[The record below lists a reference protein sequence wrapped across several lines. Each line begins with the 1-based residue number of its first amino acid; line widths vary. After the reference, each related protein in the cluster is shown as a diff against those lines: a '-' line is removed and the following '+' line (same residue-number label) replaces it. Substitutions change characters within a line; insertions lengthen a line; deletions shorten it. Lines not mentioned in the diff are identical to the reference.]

1 MGAPGNRH
9 RADLSFGKFAEGF
22 WSLLAGCKA
31 FSVTR
36 FILISVFVLVGLATL
51 TFVALAEGWLPR
63 TPSFFLKKLPKPEL
77 EIIKL
82 VGRWESGRVIDLQG
96 GWMNEGKLTELVIRS
111 QETEKGWDVPEKITV
126 RNGRIRGSIRIFGQ
140 GVNGEAPKVR
150 ESSHREGHTARAQA
164 AAPKGTLLE
173 NLQIEADHR
182 IPLYLG
188 PGVTGV
194 TVRNCTFTG
203 WSASTTVY
211 LDAES
216 GGNRIEVCTFDVRS
230 GREVMAIDGSA
241 TNVITGNRFL
251 QSSFGGI
258 YLYRNCGE
266 KGTVRHQTPQGNLI
280 ENNFFELKDLKPG
293 SYGVW
298 IGSRQ
303 GRRRYCE
310 DDAGYPFGSSI
321 DNGDFA
327 DHNTLSGNI
336 FEPASDQAIRDDGS
350 GNQVTSK

>member
-1 MGAPGNRH
+1 MKKPVRWLVIMA
-9 RADLSFGKFAEGF
+9 
-22 WSLLAGCKA
+22 
-31 FSVTR
+31 
-36 FILISVFVLVGLATL
+36 LIGVG
-51 TFVALAEGWLPR
+51 VALGIAQGWLPR
-63 TPSFFLKKLPKPEL
+63 NPSPILKQLPKPEL
-77 EIIKL
+77 EKINLI
-82 VGRWESGRVIDLQG
+82 GSAESGRMIDLKG
-96 GWMNEGKLTELVIRS
+96 GWLNEGNLTELIIRS
-111 QETEKGWDVPEKITV
+111 EEKEQGWDVPEKITI
-126 RNGRIRGSIRIFGQ
+126 RNGRIRGSIRVFGL

-164 AAPKGTLLE
+164 AAPKGIVLE

-194 TVRNCTFTG
+194 TVKNCTFTG

-216 GGNRIEVCTFDVRS
+216 GGNRIEGCTFEVKS

-251 QSSFGGI
+251 QNPFGGI

-266 KGTVRHQTPQGNLI
+266 GGTVRHQTPQGNLI
-280 ENNFFELKDLKPG
+280 ENNLFELKDLKPG

-298 IGSRQ
+298 LGSRQ

-310 DDAGYPFGSSI
+310 EDAGYPFGSSI
-321 DNGDFA
+321 DNRDFA
-327 DHNTLSGNI
+327 DHNTVRGNV
-336 FEPASDQAIRDDGS
+336 FQPAGDRAVRDDGT
-350 GNQVTSK
+350 GNRVTSQ

>member
-1 MGAPGNRH
+1 MRW
-9 RADLSFGKFAEGF
+9 L
-22 WSLLAGCKA
+22 
-31 FSVTR
+31 VVVV
-36 FILISVFVLVGLATL
+36 LIGVG
-51 TFVALAEGWLPR
+51 VALGIAQGWLPR
-63 TPSFFLKKLPKPEL
+63 NPSPILKQLPKPEL
-77 EIIKL
+77 EKINLI
-82 VGRWESGRVIDLQG
+82 GSAESGRVIDLKG
-96 GWMNEGKLTELVIRS
+96 GWLNDGRPTELVIRS
-111 QETEKGWDVPEKITV
+111 KETEQGWDVPEKITV
-126 RNGRIRGSIRIFGQ
+126 RSGRIRGSIRIFGL
-140 GVNGEAPKVR
+140 GVNGEAPLVK

-164 AAPKGTLLE
+164 AAPMEILLE
-173 NLQIEADHR
+173 DLQIEADHR

-188 PGVTGV
+188 PGTTWV

-216 GGNRIEVCTFDVRS
+216 GGNRIEGCTFEVKS

-241 TNVITGNRFL
+241 TNTITGNRFL
-251 QSSFGGI
+251 QTSFGGI

-266 KGTVRHQTPQGNLI
+266 GRTVRHQTPQGNLI
-280 ENNFFELKDLKPG
+280 ENNLFELKDLKPG

-310 DDAGYPFGSSI
+310 DDAGFPFGSSI
-321 DNGDFA
+321 DNRDFA

-350 GNQVTSK
+350 GNQVKDQ